1 MYSKDRDGTEL
12 SGKIQAVRPKIKIRV
27 FRYAPEITKIFIM
40 MQIIKKK
47 KSKAPSLA
55 LAKDPKK
62 EGILKALAGI
72 IEKAGVEV
80 RREELKRGPGWK
92 ATSGFC
98 RHNQSPIIFVDR
110 ILPQD
115 DQINFLL
122 DKITELKIFAVAT
135 DVEGL
140 PESIQHR
147 LVTEGAESVPA

>member
-1 MYSKDRDGTEL
+1 LYSKDGDGTEL
-12 SGKIQAVRPKIKIRV
+12 LGKLQAVRPNLKIRV
-27 FRYAPEITKIFIM
+27 FPYAREITKLFIM

-55 LAKDPKK
+55 LTKDPKK

-80 RREELKRGPGWK
+80 RREELKRGPGWR

-98 RHNQSPIIFVDR
+98 RHNQSPVIFVDR

-122 DKITELKIFAVAT
+122 DKITELKISAGET

-140 PESIQHR
+140 IPLS
-147 LVTEGAESVPA
+147 LSY